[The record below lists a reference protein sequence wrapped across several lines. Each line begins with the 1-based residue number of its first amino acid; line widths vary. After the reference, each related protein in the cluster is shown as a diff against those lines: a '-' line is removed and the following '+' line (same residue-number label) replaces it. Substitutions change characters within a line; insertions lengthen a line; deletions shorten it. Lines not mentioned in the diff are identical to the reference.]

1 MMSRSFEGVSE
12 MLIKLA
18 LVFVVAAAFGAGK
31 AAAQQVTKP
40 SVPGAMNFAK
50 LETTVAC
57 GGATT
62 PEAVPE
68 IKKMGFA
75 SIINLRVGTEQG
87 ANIEEEAA
95 AAKAADIKYFHIP
108 FNAAS
113 PDPAV
118 PETFLKTLTT
128 PGNEP
133 AYIHCASGNRAAAM
147 WMIKRIAID
156 HWDAD
161 RAGTEAAALGL
172 TNPTLKQFAVDYAQ
186 SHKR

>member
-1 MMSRSFEGVSE
+1 MFVRLSLGV
-12 MLIKLA
+12 A
-18 LVFVVAAAFGAGK
+18 LVALIGSAPAR
-31 AAAQQVTKP
+31 AQQVTKE
-40 SVPGAMNFAK
+40 SVPGVTNFAR

-62 PEAVPE
+62 AEAVPE
-68 IKKMGFA
+68 LKKMGFA
-75 SIINLRVGTEQG
+75 SIINLRVPTEQG
-87 ANIEEEAA
+87 ANIDDEAA
-95 AAKAADIKYFHIP
+95 AAKDAGIKFYSIP
-108 FNAAS
+108 FNTAS

-118 PETFLKTLTT
+118 PEKFLQTLTT

-161 RAGTEAAALGL
+161 KASAEAASLGL
-172 TNPTLKQFAVDYAQ
+172 TNPTLKQFALDYAQ
-186 SHKR
+186 AHKR

>member
-1 MMSRSFEGVSE
+1 MRAC
-12 MLIKLA
+12 LAIALA
-18 LVFVVAAAFGAGK
+18 LTAAS
-31 AAAQQVTKP
+31 AAAQQVTKET
-40 SVPGAMNFAK
+40 VPGVTNFAR

-62 PEAVPE
+62 AAAVPE
-68 IKKMGFA
+68 LKKMGFA
-75 SIINLRVGTEQG
+75 SIINLRVPTEQG

-95 AAKAADIKYFHIP
+95 AAKEAGIKFFSIP
-108 FNAAS
+108 FNTAS

-118 PETFLKTLTT
+118 PEKFLQTLTT

-172 TNPTLKQFAVDYAQ
+172 TNATLKQFALDYAQ
-186 SHKR
+186 AHKR

>member
-1 MMSRSFEGVSE
+1 MRACLSIAIA
-12 MLIKLA
+12 LI
-18 LVFVVAAAFGAGK
+18 AAAPAV
-31 AAAQQVTKP
+31 AQQVTKET
-40 SVPGAMNFAK
+40 VPGVTNFAR

-62 PEAVPE
+62 AAAVPE
-68 IKKMGFA
+68 LKKMGFA
-75 SIINLRVGTEQG
+75 SIINLRVPTEQG
-87 ANIEEEAA
+87 ANIDEEAA
-95 AAKAADIKYFHIP
+95 AAKDAGIKFFSIP
-108 FNAAS
+108 FNTAS

-118 PETFLKTLTT
+118 PEKFLQTLTT

-161 RAGTEAAALGL
+161 KAGTEAAALGL
-172 TNPTLKQFAVDYAQ
+172 TNPTLKQFALDYAQ
-186 SHKR
+186 AHKR